1 MPYQHWDK
9 IRTDTAVQ
17 VGIDF
22 YRLREAAERDAAKR
36 TTSEE
41 VRALR
46 IGIAERYACLAQQ
59 AEVAVATE
67 PLINRPLIAA
77 P

>member
-1 MPYQHWDK
+1 MQ
-9 IRTDTAVQ
+9 A
-17 VGIDF
+17 GIDF
-22 YRLREAAERDAAKR
+22 YRCREAAERDAAER

-46 IGIAERYACLAQQ
+46 IGIAERYAILAAQ

-67 PLINRPLIAA
+67 PLINRPFMAA

>member
-1 MPYQHWDK
+1 MGQT
-9 IRTDTAVQ
+9 RADTGVQ
-17 VGIDF
+17 AGIDF
-22 YRLREAAERDAAKR
+22 YRCREAAERDAAER

-46 IGIAERYACLAQQ
+46 IGIAERYASLAAQ

-67 PLINRPLIAA
+67 PLISRPLVAA